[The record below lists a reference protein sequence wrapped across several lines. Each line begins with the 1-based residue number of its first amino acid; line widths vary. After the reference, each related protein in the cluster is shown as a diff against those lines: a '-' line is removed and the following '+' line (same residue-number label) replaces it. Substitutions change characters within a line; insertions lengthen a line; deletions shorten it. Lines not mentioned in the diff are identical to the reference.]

1 MSRHGTP
8 ESEETSSSARTGPSK
23 SRYSRRAPHRRQ
35 LDLLFPTAGW
45 SSVSSSLSCEKG
57 EERGGRRRQK
67 RRQTAGCCRSL
78 ARSERDFL
86 GGRRPHG
93 EQRKIK
99 GWRESPK
106 KAGFPGI
113 GYRHVSAGW
122 GVGFRFVGGT
132 GKRSEVR
139 FFWGCGSSLC
149 SLSSRQ
155 RIGAPVSRS
164 WNIIICPSH
173 RVGDAKNKVDET
185 RLRSWR

>member
-8 ESEETSSSARTGPSK
+8 ESEGTSSSARTGPSK
-23 SRYSRRAPHRRQ
+23 SGYSRRAPHRRQ

-45 SSVSSSLSCEKG
+45 SFVSSSLSREKG
-57 EERGGRRRQK
+57 GDVGGRREETDGGLLSITCPK
-67 RRQTAGCCRSL
+67 RTGLSRRKETTWRA
-78 ARSERDFL
+78 EKNK
-86 GGRRPHG
+86 GGG
-93 EQRKIK
+93 GKV
-99 GWRESPK
+99 RE
-106 KAGFPGI
+106 KAGFPAI

-164 WNIIICPSH
+164 GNIIIGPSH